1 MNAEKQ
7 GVLGVIEIGTP
18 DAFTIG
24 MMNLPSLGRVGRAG
38 GFCHAISFN

>member
-24 MMNLPSLGRVGRAG
+24 MINFTSLGRVGRAD
-38 GFCHAISFN
+38 GFRHAI